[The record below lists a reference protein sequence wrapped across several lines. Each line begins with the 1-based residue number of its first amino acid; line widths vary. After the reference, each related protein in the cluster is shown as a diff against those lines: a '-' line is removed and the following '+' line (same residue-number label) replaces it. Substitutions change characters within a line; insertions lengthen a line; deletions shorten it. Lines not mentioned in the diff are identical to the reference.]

1 MGLKDWLLRSGR
13 NSGSADI
20 AGCYADIQRWEDI
33 YNGGGDWR
41 YARRGGIQGGTRKL
55 ASLGAARALCGEL
68 ARLCFTEGTSMCYS
82 DSDTGFSLRAGF
94 PRDSRC
100 FWRRSLRW
108 AAV

>member
-55 ASLGAARALCGEL
+55 ASLERLGRCAGNSPGCVSRRVLQCATPTAIPRA
-68 ARLCFTEGTSMCYS
+68 S
-82 DSDTGFSLRAGF
+82 
-94 PRDSRC
+94 
-100 FWRRSLRW
+100 
-108 AAV
+108 

>member
-41 YARRGGIQGGTRKL
+41 YARRGLLHWERPGRCAGNSPGCVSRRVLQCATPTAIPR
-55 ASLGAARALCGEL
+55 AS
-68 ARLCFTEGTSMCYS
+68 
-82 DSDTGFSLRAGF
+82 
-94 PRDSRC
+94 
-100 FWRRSLRW
+100 
-108 AAV
+108 

>member
-68 ARLCFTEGTSMCYS
+68 ARLCHGGYFNVL
-82 DSDTGFSLRAGF
+82 LRQ
-94 PRDSRC
+94 RYRE
-100 FWRRSLRW
+100 LREPGSH
-108 AAV
+108 

>member
-41 YARRGGIQGGTRKL
+41 YARRACFTGSGPGAVRGTRQAVFHGGYFNVL
-55 ASLGAARALCGEL
+55 LRQRYREL
-68 ARLCFTEGTSMCYS
+68 REPGSH
-82 DSDTGFSLRAGF
+82 
-94 PRDSRC
+94 
-100 FWRRSLRW
+100 
-108 AAV
+108 

>member
-41 YARRGGIQGGTRKL
+41 YATGEAFRAAPESLLHWERPGRCAGNSPGCVSRRVLQCATPTAIPR
-55 ASLGAARALCGEL
+55 AS
-68 ARLCFTEGTSMCYS
+68 
-82 DSDTGFSLRAGF
+82 
-94 PRDSRC
+94 
-100 FWRRSLRW
+100 
-108 AAV
+108 

>member
-1 MGLKDWLLRSGR
+1 MGLKDCLLRSGR

-55 ASLGAARALCGEL
+55 ASLGAARAGNSPGCVSRRVLQC
-68 ARLCFTEGTSMCYS
+68 ATPTAIP
-82 DSDTGFSLRAGF
+82 RA
-94 PRDSRC
+94 S
-100 FWRRSLRW
+100 
-108 AAV
+108 

>member
-82 DSDTGFSLRAGF
+82 DSDTESFVNRVPRYRGLF
-94 PRDSRC
+94 PADSVE
-100 FWRRSLRW
+100 LP
-108 AAV
+108 